1 MTRCLTA
8 IPPSNW
14 AKMKSKLF
22 QIIWHARDGAK
33 NEPIMAI
40 DFHPLHS
47 LLATAGFDNTVRIW
61 RVRDPHTP
69 EDSAAKGT
77 NALLRPGAAA
87 GAGAGA
93 VAATAAP
100 RADHQIVEFLF
111 TISMHTKTVNAVRW
125 SPNGE

>member
-1 MTRCLTA
+1 
-8 IPPSNW
+8 
-14 AKMKSKLF
+14 MKSKLF

-61 RVRDPHTP
+61 RVRDPHSP
-69 EDSAAKGT
+69 DEAASKASVGS
-77 NALLRPGAAA
+77 LRPMAAT

-93 VAATAAP
+93 TAAVAPP
-100 RADHQIVEFLF
+100 RPDHQIVEFLF
-111 TISMHTKTVNAVRW
+111 TISMHTKTVNALRW
-125 SPNGE
+125 SPNGWFLFWIT